1 MTIWKI
7 STLGLAAT
15 LALVTGRDAVSTAH
29 AAAGDRGRPSL
40 MGFDWGVEQP
50 HMQKALDDLRGARR
64 SLELA
69 AEHKHGWRAA
79 ALEHTD
85 AAIKDTVD
93 GMEYARNHPHD

>member
-1 MTIWKI
+1 MNIWKI
-7 STLGLAAT
+7 STIGFAAA
-15 LALVTGRDAVSTAH
+15 LALVAGRDAVSTAN
-29 AAAGDRGRPSL
+29 AATGGSDRPSVA
-40 MGFDWGVEQP
+40 GFDWGMEQP
-50 HMQKALDDLRGARR
+50 HMQKALEDLRAARH
-64 SLELA
+64 SLEVA

>member
-1 MTIWKI
+1 MNIWKI
-7 STLGLAAT
+7 STIGLAMA
-15 LALVTGRDAVSTAH
+15 LALVAGRDAVSTAH
-29 AAAGDRGRPSL
+29 AAAGDGDRPSL

-50 HMQKALDDLRGARR
+50 HMQKALDDLRAARH

-79 ALEHTD
+79 AFEHTD

-93 GMEYARNHPHD
+93 GMEYGRTHPHD